1 MSRSEMLSTVE
12 VRALL
17 YGVCLSFPEQSVA
30 LRAKSDELLSGPLGS
45 GKAKVPLPWNGE
57 ANSKACQG
65 LRVNHDLFTQ
75 CTNAPI
81 ADQTFCKTCQST
93 ADKNERN
100 PGQPLYGTV
109 RDRLACKP
117 MEYTVTVNG
126 KEKNV
131 APYAKI
137 VSKLGLEEIVVRAIA
152 EAHNVALPEDSFT
165 HTSKPPKKLRTKA
178 AVDNDNTPV
187 VEASPA
193 SDLVAALV
201 ESAKD
206 APPSRTDIA
215 KAKAGELKGW
225 CTSYALQ
232 LGTKKEMQQR
242 LRNELQ
248 YIDAPAPHAEPVE
261 EPKVAEKEPVEPK
274 VAEEPTVEMK
284 VEKREEEHVEET
296 LVKEFTQE
304 GLNAI
309 TPQFGK
315 EWQEYNREMA
325 LSPAV
330 LAEKP
335 VADETDGVEEKEERK
350 VTFEELTY
358 SGGGAQSLS
367 SAAPSSPSSELE
379 EESPLEEPRM
389 DLFTDEKTGN
399 QYMKD
404 DEGRL
409 YDQQSHEEVGL
420 FYGGR
425 VMLDSDLDEE
435 LGLTED

>member
-1 MSRSEMLSTVE
+1 MSRSEMLSTME

-17 YGVCLSFPEQSVA
+17 YGVCLSFPEQSEA

-57 ANSKACQG
+57 ANSHACQG

-165 HTSKPPKKLRTKA
+165 HTSKPPKKQRTKA

-201 ESAKD
+201 ESAKED
-206 APPSRTDIA
+206 PPSRTDIA

-261 EPKVAEKEPVEPK
+261 PK
-274 VAEEPTVEMK
+274 VAEEEPVEMK
-284 VEKREEEHVEET
+284 VEEREEEHVEEIP
-296 LVKEFTQE
+296 VKEFTQE

-325 LSPAV
+325 LSPVV

-350 VTFEELTY
+350 VTFEEPTY
-358 SGGGAQSLS
+358 SGGGAQGLS
-367 SAAPSSPSSELE
+367 SVSPSSELE
-379 EESPLEEPRM
+379 EELPLEEPRM
-389 DLFTDEKTGN
+389 DLFTDDKTGN